1 MIKFFKLVSF
11 FVFLNTL
18 WSCGQQKKIAYY
30 QNIDSFKDVSKIQYE
45 SKIQPDDLLMII
57 VSAPDPEAAIPF
69 NLSAESVATPT
80 TQSFT
85 MSQRQHMLYLVDKDG
100 KIEFPVLGA
109 VDLMGK
115 TKNEA
120 ANILKGKLVNYIR
133 NPIVNIR
140 VMNYKVSIQGEV
152 TRPGIYPLASERIT
166 LIEAL
171 SLAGDLT
178 IYGKRQNVLIIREVD
193 GKKTIGR
200 VDLTKSD
207 FIDSPY
213 YYLVQNDVVY
223 VEPNDAK
230 SNSSTFNQNIPV
242 WVSLSSVLISL
253 VLLFKK

>member
-1 MIKFFKLVSF
+1 MIKFLKLVCF
-11 FVFLNTL
+11 FVFFSTL
-18 WSCGQQKKIAYY
+18 WGCGQQKKIAYY
-30 QNIDSFKDVSKIQYE
+30 QNVDSFNDVSKIQYE

-57 VSAPDPEAAIPF
+57 VSAPDPEAAVPF

-80 TQSFT
+80 NQSMT
-85 MSQRQHMLYLVDKDG
+85 MTQRQHMLYLVDKDG
-100 KIEFPVLGA
+100 KIEFPVLGTI
-109 VDLMGK
+109 DLMGK
-115 TKNEA
+115 TKNEVIS
-120 ANILKGKLVNYIR
+120 ILKGKLLNYIK
-133 NPIVNIR
+133 NPIINVR

-152 TRPGIYPLASERIT
+152 NRPGVYPITSERVT
-166 LIEAL
+166 LMEAL

-193 GKKTIGR
+193 GKKIIGR

-207 FIDSPY
+207 FMNSPY
-213 YYLVQNDVVY
+213 YYLTQNDVVY

-242 WVSLSSVLISL
+242 WISLSSVLISL

>member
-1 MIKFFKLVSF
+1 MIKFLKLACF
-11 FVFLNTL
+11 FVFLNGI

-30 QNIDSFKDVSKIQYE
+30 QNVDSFKDLSGTQYE

-57 VSAPDPEAAIPF
+57 VSAPDPEAAAPF

-80 TQSFT
+80 TQSLT
-85 MSQRQHMLYLVDKDG
+85 MSQRQHMLYLVDKNG
-100 KIEFPVLGA
+100 SIEFPILGTI
-109 VDLMGK
+109 DLMGK

-120 ANILKGKLVNYIR
+120 ITVLKDKLLQYIK
-133 NPIVNIR
+133 NPIINIR
-140 VMNYKVSIQGEV
+140 VMNYKVSVQGEV
-152 TRPGIYPLASERIT
+152 TRPGTYPITSERIT
-166 LIEAL
+166 LMEAI

-193 GKKTIGR
+193 GKKIIGR

-207 FIDSPY
+207 FMNSPF

-223 VEPNDAK
+223 VEPNSAK

>member
-1 MIKFFKLVSF
+1 MIKFFKLVCF
-11 FVFLNTL
+11 FVLLNTF
-18 WSCGQQKKIAYY
+18 WSCSQQKKIAYY
-30 QNIDSFKDVSKIQYE
+30 QNVDSFKDSSKIQYE

-57 VSAPDPEAAIPF
+57 VSAPDPEAALPF
-69 NLSAESVATPT
+69 NLSAENVAMPT
-80 TQSFT
+80 NQSLAI
-85 MSQRQHMLYLVDKDG
+85 SQRQHMLYLVDKEG
-100 KIEFPVLGA
+100 KIEFPVLGTI
-109 VDLMGK
+109 DLMGK

-120 ANILKGKLVNYIR
+120 VNVLKGKLLNYIK
-133 NPIVNIR
+133 NPIINIR

-152 TRPGIYPLASERIT
+152 ARPGIYPVNSERIT

-223 VEPNDAK
+223 VEPNGAK